1 MKETNLLP
9 HFYLVSDQSLPHHL
23 EKDIQHHLSRQ
34 FQRITTRELIRLNS
48 NEREHFIIVDLTA
61 IEDIGFLQQTL
72 NGTVTKRFLV
82 LLNTQKHLTLS
93 DVLKWQGLSGYF
105 LINEDVEKIMMGIR
119 CILRGQ
125 SWLPRETM
133 TQVVEYYQSIE
144 ASKPTFEIELTR
156 RELDVLQS
164 LKSGASN
171 LEIADELFIS
181 EHTIKSHLYNIFK
194 KLDVKNRIQAM
205 AWAKQHLPS

>member
-1 MKETNLLP
+1 
-9 HFYLVSDQSLPHHL
+9 
-23 EKDIQHHLSRQ
+23 
-34 FQRITTRELIRLNS
+34 LNS
-48 NEREHFIIVDLTA
+48 
-61 IEDIGFLQQTL
+61 
-72 NGTVTKRFLV
+72 TVTKRFLV
-82 LLNTQKHLTLS
+82 LLNAQKHLTLS

-105 LINEDVEKIMMGIR
+105 LVNEDVEKIMMVIR